1 LSSDDLDHHRVRVGE
16 ELDCAYRATSTAAV
30 HAHFKLAALH
40 MNRVDELV
48 RAARKAAKL
57 GVERTAAHLAAN
69 FCDERAKACC

>member
-1 LSSDDLDHHRVRVGE
+1 MSRDDLDHHRVRVRE
-16 ELDCAYRATSTAAV
+16 ELDSAYRATATAAV

-57 GVERTAAHLAAN
+57 KADSAAARPDEPISQGSILA
-69 FCDERAKACC
+69 CG